1 MPGTNLELLKF
12 SVYLFFP
19 VGMMYYCGN
28 PRWYFEH
35 VFPFKEKFFPEPET
49 TNKALPQ
56 DHSALRQELD
66 RIKSERRAK
75 RIQREALERPTE
87 RPT

>member
-12 SVYLFFP
+12 SIYLFFP

-35 VFPFKEKFFPEPET
+35 VLPFKEKFFPGNET
-49 TNKALPQ
+49 TTKVLPQ

-66 RIKSERRAK
+66 RIKAGRRAR
-75 RIQREALERPTE
+75 RIQKREIEIPERLV
-87 RPT
+87 